1 MKHTR
6 FFVNTL
12 QLFKLL
18 RRQRWLADKR
28 SMSYQQ
34 NMVARVVAYIMCGFL
49 LLYLLVMSV
58 AIGWAV
64 RTSHTPSYMW
74 TGLMLPAFFTIDF
87 LLRFSVQQTPTR
99 VVKPYLL
106 LPVSRHQ
113 LMGQYV
119 LTSLCSWGNVVW
131 GVVLLPYLVLA
142 VQGEVGVWAMLY
154 TLFILCL
161 VNVASAQWYGV
172 VRTLVNVSL
181 WWWILPISVL
191 ALLWSPLLVDT
202 EAHMMMSVY
211 GAVGECIQ
219 DVSPLALIVASAIVA
234 FFATMHRYVLEKC
247 LLNEIVKTEHKQ
259 IITNVK
265 RHVGENA
272 SSRCFDRVLTTLGIV
287 PAYVR
292 LEWRLVMRNRNP
304 RRLLWFYF
312 PFLVLITVAL
322 AFNVYE
328 SMAMQVF
335 WCIYNFTFLGSS
347 LLIRSLGYEGN
358 YIDVL
363 MMHKHSISDLLR
375 AKYVFYC
382 CVLIVPFCAML
393 PIVFLG
399 YWSLYMLIA
408 ISIYTMGFQYFILF
422 QMVRFNRQRMSLDV
436 RLTAAS
442 ANANNYLQLVAQ
454 FVVYAVPVAL
464 VSLLNSFFSSTV
476 TYSIVLCV
484 GIICVVTHRLW
495 LAYIARAF
503 MTTKHDKV
511 EAFRK

>member
-74 TGLMLPAFFTIDF
+74 TGLLLPAFFTIDF

-113 LMGQYV
+113 LMEQYV
-119 LTSLCSWGNVVW
+119 LTSLCSWSNVVW
-131 GVVLLPYLVLA
+131 GVLLLPYLVLA
-142 VQGEVGVWAMLY
+142 VHAEVGVWAMLY

-161 VNVASAQWYGV
+161 INVASAQWYGV

-191 ALLWSPLLVDT
+191 VLLWSPLIVDIDAQLLV
-202 EAHMMMSVY
+202 SVY
-211 GAVGECIQ
+211 GRVGECIQ
-219 DVSPLALIVASAIVA
+219 DVSPWALIVASVLVA
-234 FFATMHRYVLEKC
+234 FLATMHRYVLEKC
-247 LLNEIVKTEHKQ
+247 LLNEIVKTEHKR
-259 IITNVK
+259 ITTNVK

-272 SSRCFDRVLTTLGIV
+272 WSRGFDRVLAKLGIV
-287 PAYVR
+287 PVYVR
-292 LEWRLVMRNRNP
+292 LEWRLVIRNRNP
-304 RRLLWFYF
+304 RRLLWFF
-312 PFLVLITVAL
+312 LPFLVLITVAL
-322 AFNVYE
+322 SFNVYE

-358 YIDVL
+358 YMDAL

-393 PIVFLG
+393 PLVILG
-399 YWSLYMLIA
+399 YWPLYMLIA
-408 ISIYTMGFQYFILF
+408 MCIYTMGFQYFILF
-422 QMVRFNRQRMSLDV
+422 QMVRFNRQRMPLDV

-442 ANANNYLQLVAQ
+442 ANANSYSQLVAQ
-454 FVVYAVPVAL
+454 FIVYAVPVAL
-464 VSLLNSFFSSTV
+464 VSFLNTFFSPIV
-476 TYSIVLCV
+476 TYSVVLCL
-484 GIICVVTHRLW
+484 GIVFVITHRLW
-495 LAYIARAF
+495 IARIAHAF
-503 MTTKHDKV
+503 MVTKHDKV